1 MKLIPKLQNGNTF
14 QRDNTR
20 VSTPPKPLLKKKEV
34 REIPQRATISS
45 NHNKVNTLI
54 SKLG

>member
-1 MKLIPKLQNGNTF
+1 MKIIPKLQQGDII

-34 REIPQRATISS
+34 REHGKR
-45 NHNKVNTLI
+45 
-54 SKLG
+54 

>member
-45 NHNKVNTLI
+45 KPQQ
-54 SKLG
+54 S